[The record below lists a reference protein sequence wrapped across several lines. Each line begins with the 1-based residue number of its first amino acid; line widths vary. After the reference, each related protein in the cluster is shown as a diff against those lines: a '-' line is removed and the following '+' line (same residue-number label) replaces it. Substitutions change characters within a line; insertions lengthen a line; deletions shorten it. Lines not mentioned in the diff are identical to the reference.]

1 MFCCYAGWPTSVCK
15 IIQRLQLH
23 ISISAFCSTR
33 VCISAIVRQRSYVFP
48 TNIYIERDRERY
60 GHPDFS
66 FDCVSHCG
74 ATRLGWRRGCAG
86 SSHMYK
92 HIYMYTDIHILY
104 INIYTISNTT
114 NKTHCFFF
122 TRAPAREGEAV
133 VAITYIYIYIH
144 ICIHTQ
150 TQPTK
155 QCYFCSR
162 ALPRG
167 GEVGWGEGLTRGR
180 DQKIWSKGAEG
191 PTLLHNERIGRKLK
205 TASSK
210 GSSLAVLALLSSD

>member
-1 MFCCYAGWPTSVCK
+1 MLLRAACSAAMQGGRHQCAKSFNDSNCTFLSAHFVRHVCVFL
-15 IIQRLQLH
+15 RLSDNGRMSSPQ
-23 ISISAFCSTR
+23 
-33 VCISAIVRQRSYVFP
+33 
-48 TNIYIERDRERY
+48 IYIERDRERY

-66 FDCVSHCG
+66 FVCVSHCG

-133 VAITYIYIYIH
+133 VAITYIYIYIYVYIPKH
-144 ICIHTQ
+144 NQQNNVI
-150 TQPTK
+150 
-155 QCYFCSR
+155 FVRERS
-162 ALPRG
+162 RG
-167 GEVGWGEGLTRGR
+167 GAR
-180 DQKIWSKGAEG
+180 
-191 PTLLHNERIGRKLK
+191 
-205 TASSK
+205 
-210 GSSLAVLALLSSD
+210 

>member
-1 MFCCYAGWPTSVCK
+1 MADSSVQNHSTTPIAHFYQRILFDTCVYFCDCQTTVVCLPHK
-15 IIQRLQLH
+15 
-23 ISISAFCSTR
+23 
-33 VCISAIVRQRSYVFP
+33 Y
-48 TNIYIERDRERY
+48 IYRERDKERY

-66 FDCVSHCG
+66 FVCVSHCG

-133 VAITYIYIYIH
+133 VAITYIYIY
-144 ICIHTQ
+144 TYMY
-150 TQPTK
+150 TYPNTTNK
-155 QCYFCSR
+155 TMLFLFAS
-162 ALPRG
+162 APAG
-167 GEVGWGEGLTRGR
+167 GRGR
-180 DQKIWSKGAEG
+180 VGGRADSGAR
-191 PTLLHNERIGRKLK
+191 PTILVKRCR
-205 TASSK
+205 
-210 GSSLAVLALLSSD
+210 GSNPSAQ

>member
-33 VCISAIVRQRSYVFP
+33 VCIFAIVRQRSYVFP

-133 VAITYIYIYIH
+133 VAIIYIYIY
-144 ICIHTQ
+144 TYMY
-150 TQPTK
+150 TYPNTTNK
-155 QCYFCSR
+155 TMLFLFAS
-162 ALPRG
+162 APAG
-167 GEVGWGEGLTRGR
+167 GRGR
-180 DQKIWSKGAEG
+180 VGGRADSGARPKILVK
-191 PTLLHNERIGRKLK
+191 RCR
-205 TASSK
+205 
-210 GSSLAVLALLSSD
+210 GSNPSAQ

>member
-1 MFCCYAGWPTSVCK
+1 MLCCYAGWPTAVCK

-48 TNIYIERDRERY
+48 TNIYRERDRERY

-114 NKTHCFFF
+114 NKTHCFFL
-122 TRAPAREGEAV
+122 RGLPRGGGRGGGGDD
-133 VAITYIYIYIH
+133 IYIYIYVYI
-144 ICIHTQ
+144 
-150 TQPTK
+150 TK
-155 QCYFCSR
+155 HNQQNNVIFVRERS
-162 ALPRG
+162 RG
-167 GEVGWGEGLTRGR
+167 GAR
-180 DQKIWSKGAEG
+180 
-191 PTLLHNERIGRKLK
+191 
-205 TASSK
+205 
-210 GSSLAVLALLSSD
+210 

>member
-1 MFCCYAGWPTSVCK
+1 MLCCYAGWPTAVCK

-33 VCISAIVRQRSYVFP
+33 VCIFAIVRQRSYVFP

-66 FDCVSHCG
+66 FVCVSHCG

-133 VAITYIYIYIH
+133 VAITYIYIY
-144 ICIHTQ
+144 TYMY
-150 TQPTK
+150 TYPNTTNK
-155 QCYFCSR
+155 TMLFLFAS
-162 ALPRG
+162 APAG
-167 GEVGWGEGLTRGR
+167 GRGR
-180 DQKIWSKGAEG
+180 VGGRADSGARPKILVK
-191 PTLLHNERIGRKLK
+191 RCR
-205 TASSK
+205 
-210 GSSLAVLALLSSD
+210 GSNPSAQ

>member
-33 VCISAIVRQRSYVFP
+33 VCIFAIVRQRSYVFP

-114 NKTHCFFF
+114 NKTHCFVF

-144 ICIHTQ
+144 ICILTP

-180 DQKIWSKGAEG
+180 DQKFWSKGAEG